1 VTGQFPGPRSDAVWR
16 IIAAN
21 RTSFDSLAPATG
33 RAERR
38 QQELEAALA
47 QTQDRLR
54 AFETSTIWHLTGPVR
69 WVVEAVKA
77 LWSTRATPGQ
87 PSVPPSPD
95 PAADRV
101 TSYADWIAN
110 EEPAVWAAL
119 LRSGEGHAPVA
130 TPRLGLVLWTDETG
144 GDPAAKDLAA
154 TLAHISPACSVLVLC
169 PDSALG
175 AAREAS
181 AAAGRP
187 DASIETGTIYAAA
200 LSMALDRLEAD
211 YLGFHHLADRM
222 APRAL
227 ELVTALLAEQP
238 QTDLLFGDEDW
249 LGAEGQRTRP
259 FFKPGWDPELQRG
272 QDLVGPFAFYRTT
285 RLRDLAGAGLAGPAW
300 RYDLAS
306 RFAAALLPER
316 IQHVPAILC
325 HRVAPPPAGHAAAM
339 CRHAEEHLRVQGIA
353 AQAQPMDEQQEW
365 QRIVYAVPQP
375 EPLVSVIIP
384 TRDRPDLLRICT
396 DGVLNRTDYG
406 RIELLIVDNGTEDA
420 EALALMDTLSC
431 DSRVRVLRRPGVF
444 NWSALNN
451 HAASQAE
458 GEILL
463 LLNNDIAVLRPDWMG
478 VMVAHAVQPGVGAV
492 GAKLLYQDGRVQHA
506 GLATD
511 LRGVPRHLFRFAAA
525 DDAGPS
531 GLLALAR
538 SVWSVTGACLA
549 LRRDLLFE
557 VGGLNEGLPVI
568 YNDVDLC
575 LRLTTLGYRT
585 VWTPAALLEHRE
597 LASRSPDH
605 VGARREQVREE
616 LNRLVRDWGNLVR
629 HDSYLNPNFDLTDE
643 TLLFHRSPSVPAR

>member
-1 VTGQFPGPRSDAVWR
+1 MTRAG
-16 IIAAN
+16 
-21 RTSFDSLAPATG
+21 G
-33 RAERR
+33 RY
-38 QQELEAALA
+38 QELEAALA
-47 QTQDRLR
+47 QTQDRLQ
-54 AFETSTIWHLTGPVR
+54 ALETSTIWHLTGPIR
-69 WVVEAVKA
+69 WALHAVKA
-77 LWSTRATPGQ
+77 LRPRRATPD
-87 PSVPPSPD
+87 SPPSPPLPESTSD
-95 PAADRV
+95 RPA
-101 TSYADWIAN
+101 SYADWITN
-110 EEPAVWAAL
+110 EEPAVFAAL
-119 LRSGEGHAPVA
+119 LQSGEGHAPVT
-130 TPRLGLVLWTDETG
+130 TPRLGLVLWTDETN
-144 GDPAAKDLAA
+144 GDPVAKALAA
-154 TLAHISPACSVLVLC
+154 TLIQVPSACSVLVLC
-169 PDSALG
+169 PESARP
-175 AAREAS
+175 AARQ
-181 AAAGRP
+181 AAAAFARP
-187 DASIETGTIYAAA
+187 DAVLIETGTTHAATLSVA
-200 LSMALDRLEAD
+200 LERLEAD
-211 YLGFHHLADRM
+211 HLAFHHLTDQI
-222 APRAL
+222 APQAL
-227 ELVTALLAEQP
+227 AVVAALLAEQP

-249 LGAEGQRTRP
+249 LGPDGQRTRP

-272 QDLVGPFAFYRTT
+272 RDLVGPFAFYRTAQLHELT
-285 RLRDLAGAGLAGPAW
+285 GPEPAGPAW
-300 RYDLAS
+300 RYDLAT
-306 RFAAALLPER
+306 RFASSLLPGR

-325 HRVAPPPAGHAAAM
+325 HRVAPPPPGHAAAM
-339 CRHAEEHLRVQGIA
+339 RRHVEEHLRDQGIA
-353 AQAQPMDEQQEW
+353 AQALPVDGQAEW

-384 TRDRPDLLRICT
+384 TRDRPELLRICT
-396 DGVLNRTDYG
+396 DGLLNRTDYG

-420 EALALMDTLSC
+420 EALALMDALSR
-431 DSRVRVLRRPGVF
+431 DPRVRVLRRPGVF

-451 HAASQAE
+451 HAASQAA

-463 LLNNDIAVLRPDWMG
+463 LLNNDIAVLRPDWMS

-549 LRRDLLFE
+549 VRRDLLFE

-575 LRLTTLGYRT
+575 LRLTALGYRT

-629 HDSYLNPNFDLTDE
+629 YDSYLNPNFDLTDE
-643 TLLFHRSPSVPAR
+643 QLLFHRSPGPAR